1 MGPMTSSRMART
13 ARKAEREPHPTSS
26 AGRADDAGADLAG
39 AVGVGADAR
48 AIGGSQDARSAGED
62 GFTLLEIVCILA
74 ILAILSAILLPAFP
88 RGTSRARLESY
99 AVEAA
104 GLLKADRNAALRRR
118 VQVATQIDPVGRTI
132 RSGATGRVVRV
143 PDDVGFDAVLAT
155 RCNQRAAGPTI
166 RFFASGMSCGGV
178 IALTR
183 LGTGYEIRV
192 NWLTGGVEVA
202 PLNRL

>member
-1 MGPMTSSRMART
+1 MDHQRRDLRT
-13 ARKAEREPHPTSS
+13 K
-26 AGRADDAGADLAG
+26 D
-39 AVGVGADAR
+39 
-48 AIGGSQDARSAGED
+48 GED

-74 ILAILSAILLPAFP
+74 ILTILAAILLPAFP
-88 RGTSRARLESY
+88 RGTSRPRLESY

-104 GLLKADRNAALRRR
+104 ALLKADRNAALRRR
-118 VQVATQIDPVGRTI
+118 TAITTQIDAGRRTITSGASGRT
-132 RSGATGRVVRV
+132 VRF
-143 PDDVGFDAVLAT
+143 PDDIGFDAVLAA
-155 RCNQRAAGPTI
+155 RCNDRPAGPTI

-202 PLNRL
+202 PLSRL

>member
-1 MGPMTSSRMART
+1 MAR
-13 ARKAEREPHPTSS
+13 KVERDRQPISS
-26 AGRADDAGADLAG
+26 AGCADGRVSREA
-39 AVGVGADAR
+39 
-48 AIGGSQDARSAGED
+48 

-99 AVEAA
+99 AAEAA
-104 GLLKADRNAALRRR
+104 ALLKADRNAALRRR
-118 VQVATQIDPVGRTI
+118 TQIATEINPMARTI
-132 RSGATGRVVRV
+132 RSGATGRTVRV

-202 PLNRL
+202 ALSRL